1 MIDKQIIIDGVD
13 LGGRRIIKKHREG
26 YCGWHTPCEGDT
38 CPYKLKWALQQLK
51 TKEQE
56 CEKAKKIIETAVD
69 DFNLEY
75 GTPQYDRLLNG
86 AKSLGIEV
94 KDYE

>member
-1 MIDKQIIIDGVD
+1 MTD
-13 LGGRRIIKKHREG
+13 RPRITLEG
-26 YCGWHTPCEGDT
+26 KSIAEYFEQTIENK
-38 CPYKLKWALQQLK
+38 KLKDKLYA
-51 TKEQE
+51 KEKE
-56 CEKAKKIIETAVD
+56 CEKAKKIIETAVN